1 MDMLQSQVTSL
12 EEQMLKSQQARERNI
27 AIIDQL
33 EEKLLQRDSRI
44 SNLEAEVRSRQKVI
58 DQVHDRERKMTEEME
73 KVSSTD

>member
-1 MDMLQSQVTSL
+1 MLQSQVTSL